1 MATDVEE
8 AVRQFQTHVGA
19 PTPTWPELS
28 DEDKQC
34 LVALAAMLK
43 QASDFFKGHFK
54 AHNKQIDLR
63 CELILEE
70 LGETF
75 MAMAMDDKEA
85 TLDGLVDT
93 VYVVV
98 GTATQFGLPFSRAF
112 DLVHASNMTKSSA
125 AARHA
130 GDKGKGPNYVPANL
144 KQLFIDSYEHG

>member
-1 MATDVEE
+1 MTDVEE
-8 AVRQFQTHVGA
+8 AVRQFQNHVGA
-19 PTPTWPELS
+19 PTPTWPEIS
-28 DEDKQC
+28 DDNKLTIRNLGQ
-34 LVALAAMLK
+34 LLK
-43 QASDFFKGHFK
+43 QMSACRKDEFKR
-54 AHNKQIDLR
+54 NNQQIDLR
-63 CELILEE
+63 LELILEE
-70 LGETF
+70 LGETLI
-75 MAMAMDDKEA
+75 ALADNDKEA

-144 KQLFIDSYEHG
+144 KQLFTDSDQHG

>member
-1 MATDVEE
+1 MSAC
-8 AVRQFQTHVGA
+8 RK
-19 PTPTWPELS
+19 
-28 DEDKQC
+28 DE
-34 LVALAAMLK
+34 
-43 QASDFFKGHFK
+43 FKR
-54 AHNKQIDLR
+54 NNQQIDLR
-63 CELILEE
+63 LELILEE
-70 LGETF
+70 LGETLI
-75 MAMAMDDKEA
+75 ALADNDKEA

-144 KQLFIDSYEHG
+144 KQLFTDSDQHG